1 MTEFERITVS
11 PSVLGAF
18 LSSLPCLGG
27 PWDDAF
33 HREFCSKC
41 TAENCDAC
49 QHEAE
54 RNTPAWW
61 LELIHT
67 GTGPVRTDNR
77 NPSRKQAAALRTEAM
92 HQRDR
97 FGRDMLA
104 KELESAAASIEDL
117 ADRTE
122 EGAENETD

>member
-33 HREFCSKC
+33 H
-41 TAENCDAC
+41 
-49 QHEAE
+49 
-54 RNTPAWW
+54 
-61 LELIHT
+61 
-67 GTGPVRTDNR
+67 
-77 NPSRKQAAALRTEAM
+77 
-92 HQRDR
+92 

-117 ADRTE
+117 TDRT